1 MLHPLC
7 TGAGSSPKYDSNI
20 WLPSDP
26 LIDLVDVSGPALEK
40 QIALLIFHQGRH
52 HLLRVRPALVPR
64 VPERMM
70 PLVRILLR
78 RIDLPGD
85 RVDERLHESD
95 LLHSTLRRG
104 AVSDERLPLRSL
116 TVKLPVLGG
125 DGRRQG
131 RSRGAFHRA
140 DVQVASIPRQPLVLD
155 RWLFAV
161 SQFELDQFAEAEER
175 LHRS

>member
-1 MLHPLC
+1 MSDPDQLC
-7 TGAGSSPKYDSNI
+7 SA
-20 WLPSDP
+20 SDP
-26 LIDLVDVSGPALEK
+26 LIDLVDVSRPTFEK
-40 QIALLIFHQGRH
+40 QIALLIFHQCRH

-85 RVDERLHESD
+85 RVDERLHQTD
-95 LLHSTLRRG
+95 LGAAADRRR
-104 AVSDERLPLRSL
+104 AVPDKRLPLRSL
-116 TVKLPVLGG
+116 PVKLPMLGG